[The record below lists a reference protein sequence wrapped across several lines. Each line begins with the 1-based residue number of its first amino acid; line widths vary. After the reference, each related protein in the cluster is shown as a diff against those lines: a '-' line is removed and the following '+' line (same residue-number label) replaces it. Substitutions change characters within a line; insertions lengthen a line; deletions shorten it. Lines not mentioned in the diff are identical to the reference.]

1 MKLEYLSCQALEK
14 LLRIVLRSRI
24 LHQLNNF
31 KMKGLFDTEL
41 AYLRW
46 QPWQPTKII

>member
-1 MKLEYLSCQALEK
+1 MRNLEK
-14 LLRIVLRSRI
+14 LLRIVLRPTI